1 MVNVLT
7 RLGYGTDV
15 PKTEWSLLLTI
26 PCVLVGLPFMWLFL
40 VDLGAKWADAL
51 TSSIQ
56 KIRLALARRYPDVLS
71 LQEDLPRAPRPNF
84 LPIPAPLQQNGRVA
98 PLIEAEAQANGS
110 ATRLDVI
117 ANGDYQRPAAE
128 VASPDAHQP
137 VWTVE
142 PVRADTRLPLGP
154 LQVTKIRRKADG
166 TAEAHQHITPW
177 VSTVLIVLYPL
188 FGSMVFGLWADLPPA
203 NSFALPIMSLML
215 ISPPEVFFSNWW
227 RVLFTVYLLIGWVL
241 LSGCFI
247 LWFQCWRVAFRQWTH
262 DLSIKH
268 YQKTYPIQV
277 R

>member
-1 MVNVLT
+1 
-7 RLGYGTDV
+7 
-15 PKTEWSLLLTI
+15 
-26 PCVLVGLPFMWLFL
+26 MWLFL

-56 KIRLALARRYPDVLS
+56 KVRVVLARRYPDVLS
-71 LQEDLPRAPRPNF
+71 LQEDLPKAARPTF
-84 LPIPAPLQQNGRVA
+84 LPIPSPLASLQQNGRVA
-98 PLIEAEAQANGS
+98 PVPGAGTPLARTQANGS
-110 ATRLDVI
+110 ATRLDLV
-117 ANGDYQRPAAE
+117 ANGDYQRPPE
-128 VASPDAHQP
+128 DASPTSHSP

-142 PVRADTRLPLGP
+142 PVRTDAKLPLGP
-154 LQVTKIRRKADG
+154 LRVTKIRRKADG
-166 TAEAHQHITPW
+166 AGEAHLSITPW
-177 VSTVLIVLYPL
+177 VSTVLIALYPL
-188 FGSMVFGLWADLPPA
+188 LGSMIFGPWADLPPA

-227 RVLFTVYLLIGWVL
+227 RVLFTLYLFIGWVL